1 MKNAFLKKTAI
12 LYIIKHDTQIL
23 IIFFWQRE
31 LLVCKLKKGKENS
44 DKKKKDSLKFVAWIL
59 LLLMILL
66 AKYL

>member
-1 MKNAFLKKTAI
+1 MDNLNSLPCEKCFFFFKKTAI

-44 DKKKKDSLKFVAWIL
+44 DEKKRIL
-59 LLLMILL
+59 
-66 AKYL
+66 